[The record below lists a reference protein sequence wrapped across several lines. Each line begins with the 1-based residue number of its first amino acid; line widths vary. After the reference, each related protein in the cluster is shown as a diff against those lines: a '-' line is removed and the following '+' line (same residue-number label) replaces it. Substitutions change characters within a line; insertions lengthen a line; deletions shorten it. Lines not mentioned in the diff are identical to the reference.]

1 MLIHVFVCEWFQDKR
16 KHTRRYPGFDRVLAS
31 KEDVLLEEVLLENV
45 LLADA
50 LLEDALLED
59 TL

>member
-16 KHTRRYPGFDRVLAS
+16 KHTGRYPGFDRVLAS
-31 KEDVLLEEVLLENV
+31 KEDVLLENV
-45 LLADA
+45 LLPDA

-59 TL
+59 AL